1 MRWQMSLY
9 KEMSGKAEDAEDP
22 EKVVKRVQEV
32 SAVLYHIEV
41 VRRRT
46 HARTHTRTV
55 HTLPRPHTHTRTSL
69 FLLPSVTVTAVY
81 SPLARR
87 STRIS
92 PRRWSGT
99 SCYRSRDA
107 GQWWPASG

>member
-41 VRRRT
+41 VSM
-46 HARTHTRTV
+46 H
-55 HTLPRPHTHTRTSL
+55 
-69 FLLPSVTVTAVY
+69 
-81 SPLARR
+81 PLVAS
-87 STRIS
+87 STPVIRKVGF
-92 PRRWSGT
+92 SG
-99 SCYRSRDA
+99 S
-107 GQWWPASG
+107 

>member
-41 VRRRT
+41 VSIQTQAQR
-46 HARTHTRTV
+46 HDYIQGAKKFVVNAHI
-55 HTLPRPHTHTRTSL
+55 LK
-69 FLLPSVTVTAVY
+69 
-81 SPLARR
+81 
-87 STRIS
+87 
-92 PRRWSGT
+92 
-99 SCYRSRDA
+99 DE
-107 GQWWPASG
+107 

>member
-41 VRRRT
+41 VSVDT
-46 HARTHTRTV
+46 TQTQ
-55 HTLPRPHTHTRTSL
+55 LNTSDWGHIL
-69 FLLPSVTVTAVY
+69 
-81 SPLARR
+81 
-87 STRIS
+87 
-92 PRRWSGT
+92 
-99 SCYRSRDA
+99 SRDLLC
-107 GQWWPASG
+107 

>member
-41 VRRRT
+41 VSIQTQAQELCKQMRCR
-46 HARTHTRTV
+46 H
-55 HTLPRPHTHTRTSL
+55 
-69 FLLPSVTVTAVY
+69 
-81 SPLARR
+81 
-87 STRIS
+87 
-92 PRRWSGT
+92 
-99 SCYRSRDA
+99 
-107 GQWWPASG
+107 

>member
-41 VRRRT
+41 VSKDTSSSALQANT
-46 HARTHTRTV
+46 HDCIQVSA
-55 HTLPRPHTHTRTSL
+55 L
-69 FLLPSVTVTAVY
+69 F
-81 SPLARR
+81 
-87 STRIS
+87 
-92 PRRWSGT
+92 G
-99 SCYRSRDA
+99 C
-107 GQWWPASG
+107 